1 MPSEMQIIRP
11 IVLFVTFIFAACS
24 AKNQPSDEDR
34 QSFARIAVDLFRN
47 ACVSTQGG
55 FEPVSKFAAVGH
67 FVPVGKEDL
76 SHLPPAVAEP
86 DARALWMLEQDGG
99 VYYLSLSDNSCSVK
113 AKYADAAALLERFSG
128 LVLHP
133 PQNKNLELRVEQSV
147 QASFEIRQVSY
158 AWREAGSS
166 EETVLTAQTADS
178 PDLPVQAVLNLTHR
192 SHNGKP
198 LILP

>member
-1 MPSEMQIIRP
+1 MPSEMQIIRS
-11 IVLFVTFIFAACS
+11 IVLFLTFIFAACS

-55 FEPVSKFAAVGH
+55 FEPVSAFADTGR
-67 FVPVGKEDL
+67 FTLVGKDETL
-76 SHLPPAVAEP
+76 HMRAEVAEP
-86 DARALWMLEQDGG
+86 DVQALWTLERDGG
-99 VYYLSLSDNSCSVK
+99 IYYLSLTRDSCSVK
-113 AKYADAAALLERFSG
+113 AERADSAALLEHFDG
-128 LVLHP
+128 LVRQP
-133 PQNKNLELRVEQSV
+133 PKNANIELRAEQAV
-147 QASFEIRQVSY
+147 QTPFEIRQISY
-158 AWREAGSS
+158 AWREAGSP

>member
-1 MPSEMQIIRP
+1 MQIIRP

-86 DARALWMLEQDGG
+86 DARALWTLERDGG
-99 VYYLSLSDNSCSVK
+99 IYYLSLTRNSCSVK
-113 AKYADAAALLERFSG
+113 AKYADAAALLEHFSG
-128 LVLHP
+128 LVRHP
-133 PQNKNLELRVEQSV
+133 PQNKNLELRAEQSV
-147 QASFEIRQVSY
+147 QAPFETRQISY
-158 AWREAGSS
+158 AWREAGSP

>member
-1 MPSEMQIIRP
+1 MLLLSAF
-11 IVLFVTFIFAACS
+11 VLAACN
-24 AKNQPSDEDR
+24 AQNR
-34 QSFARIAVDLFRN
+34 QFGVRHQDFARVAVDLFRS
-47 ACVSTQGG
+47 ACVLTQGS
-55 FEPVSKFAAVGH
+55 FEPVSKFVAIGH

-76 SHLPPAVAEP
+76 SHLPPTVAEP

-113 AKYADAAALLERFSG
+113 AKYADAAALLEHFSG
-128 LVLHP
+128 LVRYP
-133 PQNKNLELRVEQSV
+133 PQNKNLELRAEQSV
-147 QASFEIRQVSY
+147 QAPFETRQISY
-158 AWREAGSS
+158 AWRESVSS

-178 PDLPVQAVLNLTHR
+178 PDLPVQAVLNLTYR

>member
-1 MPSEMQIIRP
+1 MLLLSAF
-11 IVLFVTFIFAACS
+11 VLAACN
-24 AKNQPSDEDR
+24 AQNR
-34 QSFARIAVDLFRN
+34 QSGVRHQDFARVAVDLFRN

-99 VYYLSLSDNSCSVK
+99 IYYLSLSDNSCSVK
-113 AKYADAAALLERFSG
+113 AKYADAAALLEHFSG
-128 LVLHP
+128 LVRHP
-133 PQNKNLELRVEQSV
+133 PQNKNLELRAEQSV
-147 QASFEIRQVSY
+147 QAPFEIRQVSY
-158 AWREAGSS
+158 AWREAGSP

>member
-1 MPSEMQIIRP
+1 MQIIRP

-55 FEPVSKFAAVGH
+55 FEPVSAFADASR
-67 FVPVGKEDL
+67 FTLVGKDETL
-76 SHLPPAVAEP
+76 HMRVEVAEP

-113 AKYADAAALLERFSG
+113 AK
-128 LVLHP
+128 
-133 PQNKNLELRVEQSV
+133 
-147 QASFEIRQVSY
+147 
-158 AWREAGSS
+158 
-166 EETVLTAQTADS
+166 
-178 PDLPVQAVLNLTHR
+178 
-192 SHNGKP
+192 
-198 LILP
+198 

>member
-1 MPSEMQIIRP
+1 MQIIRP
-11 IVLFVTFIFAACS
+11 IVLFVIFIFAACS

-55 FEPVSKFAAVGH
+55 FEPVSAFADAGR
-67 FVPVGKEDL
+67 FTLVGKDETL
-76 SHLPPAVAEP
+76 HMGSEVAEP

-113 AKYADAAALLERFSG
+113 AKYADAAALFEHFSG
-128 LVLHP
+128 LVRHP
-133 PQNKNLELRVEQSV
+133 PQNKNLELRAEQSV

-158 AWREAGSS
+158 AWREAGSP

>member
-76 SHLPPAVAEP
+76 SHLPPTVAEP
-86 DARALWMLEQDGG
+86 DVQALWTLERDGG
-99 VYYLSLSDNSCSVK
+99 IYYLSLTRDSCSVK
-113 AKYADAAALLERFSG
+113 AERADSAALLEHFDG
-128 LVLHP
+128 LVRHP
-133 PQNKNLELRVEQSV
+133 PQNKNLELRAEQSV
-147 QASFEIRQVSY
+147 QAPFEIRQVSY
-158 AWREAGSS
+158 AWREAGSP

-192 SHNGKP
+192 SHNGKS

>member
-34 QSFARIAVDLFRN
+34 QSFARIAVDLFRS
-47 ACVSTQGG
+47 ACVLTQGS
-55 FEPVSKFAAVGH
+55 FESVSKFAAVGH

-76 SHLPPAVAEP
+76 SHLPPTVAEP
-86 DARALWMLEQDGG
+86 DVQALWTLERDGG
-99 VYYLSLSDNSCSVK
+99 IYYLSLTRDSCSVK
-113 AKYADAAALLERFSG
+113 AERADSAALLEHFDG
-128 LVLHP
+128 LIRQP
-133 PQNKNLELRVEQSV
+133 PQNKNLELRAEQSV
-147 QASFEIRQVSY
+147 REPFETRQISY
-158 AWREAGSS
+158 AWREAGSP

-178 PDLPVQAVLNLTHR
+178 SDLPVQAVLNLTHR

>member
-1 MPSEMQIIRP
+1 MQIIRS
-11 IVLFVTFIFAACS
+11 IVLFLTFIFAACS

-55 FEPVSKFAAVGH
+55 FEPVSAFADTGR
-67 FVPVGKEDL
+67 FTLVGKDETL
-76 SHLPPAVAEP
+76 HMRAEVAEP
-86 DARALWMLEQDGG
+86 DVQALWTLERDGG
-99 VYYLSLSDNSCSVK
+99 IYYLSLTRDSCSVK
-113 AKYADAAALLERFSG
+113 AERADSAALLEHFDG
-128 LVLHP
+128 LVRQP
-133 PQNKNLELRVEQSV
+133 PKNANIELRAEQAV
-147 QASFEIRQVSY
+147 QTPFEIRQISY
-158 AWREAGSS
+158 AWREAGSP

>member
-1 MPSEMQIIRP
+1 MQIIRP

-86 DARALWMLEQDGG
+86 DAQALWMLEQDGG

-113 AKYADAAALLERFSG
+113 AKYADAAALLEHFSG
-128 LVLHP
+128 LVRHP
-133 PQNKNLELRVEQSV
+133 PQNKNLELRAEQSV

-192 SHNGKP
+192 SHNGKS

>member
-1 MPSEMQIIRP
+1 MQIIRP

-99 VYYLSLSDNSCSVK
+99 IYYLSLTRDSCSVK
-113 AKYADAAALLERFSG
+113 AERADSAVLLEHFDG
-128 LVLHP
+128 LVRQP
-133 PQNKNLELRVEQSV
+133 PKNANIELRAEQSV
-147 QASFEIRQVSY
+147 QAPFEIRQVSY
-158 AWREAGSS
+158 AWREAGSP

>member
-1 MPSEMQIIRP
+1 MQIIRP

-47 ACVSTQGG
+47 ACVLTQGS
-55 FEPVSKFAAVGH
+55 FEPVSKFAAVGY
-67 FVPVGKEDL
+67 FVPVRKEDL
-76 SHLPPAVAEP
+76 SRLPPAVAEP

-113 AKYADAAALLERFSG
+113 AKYADAAALLEHFSG
-128 LVLHP
+128 LVRQP
-133 PQNKNLELRVEQSV
+133 PKNTNIELRAEQSV
-147 QASFEIRQVSY
+147 QALFETRQISY
-158 AWREAGSS
+158 AWREAGSP

>member
-1 MPSEMQIIRP
+1 MQIIRP

-34 QSFARIAVDLFRN
+34 QSFARVAVDLFRS
-47 ACVSTQGG
+47 ACVLTQGS

-76 SHLPPAVAEP
+76 SHLPSAVAEP

-113 AKYADAAALLERFSG
+113 AKYADAAALLEHFSG
-128 LVLHP
+128 LVRHP
-133 PQNKNLELRVEQSV
+133 PQNKNLELRAEQSV
-147 QASFEIRQVSY
+147 QAPFETRQISY
-158 AWREAGSS
+158 AWRESGSP

-192 SHNGKP
+192 FHNGKP

>member
-34 QSFARIAVDLFRN
+34 QSFARIAVDLFRS

-76 SHLPPAVAEP
+76 SRLPPAVAEP
-86 DARALWMLEQDGG
+86 DVQVLWTLERDGG
-99 VYYLSLSDNSCSVK
+99 IYYLSLTRDSCSVK
-113 AKYADAAALLERFSG
+113 AKYADAAALLEHFSG
-128 LVLHP
+128 LVRHP
-133 PQNKNLELRVEQSV
+133 PQNKNLELRAEQSV
-147 QASFEIRQVSY
+147 QAPFETRQISY
-158 AWREAGSS
+158 AWREAGSP

>member
-1 MPSEMQIIRP
+1 MQIIRP

-34 QSFARIAVDLFRN
+34 QGFARIAVDLFRN

-99 VYYLSLSDNSCSVK
+99 IYYLSLSDNSCSVK
-113 AKYADAAALLERFSG
+113 AKYADAAALLEHFSG
-128 LVLHP
+128 LVRHP
-133 PQNKNLELRVEQSV
+133 PQNKNLELRAEQSV

-192 SHNGKP
+192 SHNGKS

>member
-1 MPSEMQIIRP
+1 MQIIRP

-24 AKNQPSDEDR
+24 VKNQPSDEDR
-34 QSFARIAVDLFRN
+34 QSFARIAVDLFRS
-47 ACVSTQGG
+47 ACVLTQGS
-55 FEPVSKFAAVGH
+55 FESVSKFAAVGH

-76 SHLPPAVAEP
+76 SHLPPTVAEP
-86 DARALWMLEQDGG
+86 DVQALWTLERDGG
-99 VYYLSLSDNSCSVK
+99 IYYLSLTRDSCSVK
-113 AKYADAAALLERFSG
+113 AERADSAVLLEHFDG
-128 LVLHP
+128 LVRQP
-133 PQNKNLELRVEQSV
+133 PKNANIELRAEQSV
-147 QASFEIRQVSY
+147 QAPFEIRQVSY
-158 AWREAGSS
+158 AWRETGSP

>member
-1 MPSEMQIIRP
+1 MQIIRP

>member
-1 MPSEMQIIRP
+1 MLSEMQIIRP

-34 QSFARIAVDLFRN
+34 QSFARIAVDLFRS
-47 ACVSTQGG
+47 ACVLTQGS
-55 FEPVSKFAAVGH
+55 FESVSKFAAVGH

-76 SHLPPAVAEP
+76 SHLPPTVAEP
-86 DARALWMLEQDGG
+86 DVQALWTLERDGG
-99 VYYLSLSDNSCSVK
+99 IYYLSLTRDSCSVK
-113 AKYADAAALLERFSG
+113 AERADSAVLLEHFDG
-128 LVLHP
+128 LVRQP
-133 PQNKNLELRVEQSV
+133 PKNANIELRAEQSV
-147 QASFEIRQVSY
+147 QAPFEIRQVSY
-158 AWREAGSS
+158 AWRETGSP

>member
-1 MPSEMQIIRP
+1 MRMSRLMLLLSAF
-11 IVLFVTFIFAACS
+11 VLAACN
-24 AKNQPSDEDR
+24 AQNR
-34 QSFARIAVDLFRN
+34 QSGVRHQDFARVAVDLFRS
-47 ACVSTQGG
+47 ACVLTQGS
-55 FEPVSKFAAVGH
+55 FEPVSKFAVVGH

-76 SHLPPAVAEP
+76 SRLPPAVAEP
-86 DARALWMLEQDGG
+86 DARALWMLEQDSG

-113 AKYADAAALLERFSG
+113 AKYVDAAVLLEHFDG
-128 LVLHP
+128 LVRQP
-133 PQNKNLELRVEQSV
+133 PKNTNIELRAQQAV
-147 QASFEIRQVSY
+147 QTPFEIRQVSY